1 MIGRS
6 NMNERI
12 NYITFH
18 YIWDGGHRGHDR
30 MAVGFTT
37 TCGMGLG
44 LWCLMPLSTIFQ
56 LYRGNQ
62 LIGGGSWSTRRKL
75 PICRKSL
82 IYCVT

>member
-1 MIGRS
+1 MGELLHMIGRS

-37 TCGMGLG
+37 TCGI
-44 LWCLMPLSTIFQ
+44 SASIKQ
-56 LYRGNQ
+56 HN
-62 LIGGGSWSTRRKL
+62 
-75 PICRKSL
+75 
-82 IYCVT
+82 